1 MTRSVSARLLSL
13 AVVCLA
19 GCAGL
24 GPTAGD
30 TTPPNVNPAWSAAL
44 AYQLPAADDTVPPLR
59 ERISDPQLATLVTTA
74 LTANVDTQI
83 ARERIVEARA
93 LAGLDQAELRL
104 QLAVDAGVTDQRLSE
119 NGVLPAGRIPGFEPN
134 QTLYEAGFDASWELD
149 LFGRRGAVRDRAA
162 LRVALQETELADTE
176 ASLVAEIV
184 RRYVEYNQYAAE
196 LALLDIVVQ
205 KQRALFDATV
215 QRRDHGEASD
225 YDVALA
231 KAELAAAQTRVPGVR
246 RAQRIAHHRLAVLT
260 GQAPAALTIEPAPP
274 GTAPWSQAMVI
285 DATPSSILRRRPDVR
300 VAEIRYAQSVRDSD
314 LARLD
319 FYPKV
324 TLFAAAGPEATSR
337 GDLTDSASLA
347 SAIGALFEWA
357 VLDGGR
363 RQANLD
369 ATESR
374 EAQSALAYRR
384 SVLSALEELENAAV
398 LVTEA
403 ESQYEV
409 QAKLL
414 STREQL
420 ADAARRRF
428 EGGTVSLLT
437 ILESERDLADA
448 RIEANRAHAKRHTE
462 VLALEKALGSI

>member
-1 MTRSVSARLLSL
+1 MTRSLSSRLLSF
-13 AVVCLA
+13 AVIGLA
-19 GCAGL
+19 GCSGL
-24 GPTAGD
+24 GPAPGDITPPDADLAWSTELTSQLPTAG
-30 TTPPNVNPAWSAAL
+30 
-44 AYQLPAADDTVPPLR
+44 DTVPPLR
-59 ERISDPQLATLVTTA
+59 ERISDPQLVTLVATA
-74 LTANVDTQI
+74 LAANVDTQM

-93 LAGLDQAELRL
+93 LVGLDQAELGL
-104 QLAVDAGVTDQRLSE
+104 QLTVEGGVTDQSLSE
-119 NGVLPAGRIPGFEPN
+119 NGVLPAGRIPGFEPD

-149 LFGRRGAVRDRAA
+149 LFGRRGAIRDRAA
-162 LRVALQETELADTE
+162 LRVALQATELADTE
-176 ASLVAEIV
+176 ASLVAEII
-184 RRYVEYNQYAAE
+184 RRYVEYNQHAAE
-196 LALLDIVVQ
+196 RALLDTVVQ
-205 KQRALFDATV
+205 KQRSLLDAMSR
-215 QRRDHGEASD
+215 RRDHGESSD

-231 KAELAAAQTRVPGVR
+231 KAQLIAAQARTPAVD
-246 RAQRIAHHRLAVLT
+246 RAQRIAHHRLAILT
-260 GQAPAALTIEPAPP
+260 GQAPAALTIQPATLT
-274 GTAPWSQAMVI
+274 TAPWSQAIVM

-300 VAEIRYAQSVRDSD
+300 LAEIRYAQSVRDSD

-324 TLFAAAGPEATSR
+324 TLFAAVGPESTSR
-337 GDLTDSASLA
+337 RNLTDSASLA

-363 RQANLD
+363 RDANLD
-369 ATESR
+369 AAESR

-398 LVTEA
+398 LVSEA

-409 QAKLL
+409 QAELL

-420 ADAARRRF
+420 ADMARRRF

-448 RIEANRAHAKRHTE
+448 MIEANRAQARRHTE
-462 VLALEKALGSI
+462 ALALEKALGSI

>member
-1 MTRSVSARLLSL
+1 MS
-13 AVVCLA
+13 
-19 GCAGL
+19 
-24 GPTAGD
+24 
-30 TTPPNVNPAWSAAL
+30 
-44 AYQLPAADDTVPPLR
+44 QLPAADDTVPRLR

-74 LTANVDTQI
+74 LAVNIDTQI

-93 LAGLDQAELRL
+93 LVGLDQADLGL
-104 QLAVDAGVTDQRLSE
+104 QLAIDAGVTDQRLSE
-119 NGVLPAGRIPGFEPN
+119 NGVLPAGRVPGFEPN

-149 LFGRRGAVRDRAA
+149 LFGRREAVRDRAV
-162 LRVALQETELADTE
+162 LRVALQTTELADTE
-176 ASLVAEIV
+176 ASLVAEII
-184 RRYVEYNQYAAE
+184 RRYVEYNQHAAE
-196 LALLDIVVQ
+196 RALLDTVVQ
-205 KQRALFDATV
+205 KQRLLLNATS
-215 QRRDHGEASD
+215 QRRDHGEASE

-231 KAELAAAQTRVPGVR
+231 KAQLAAAKARAPGVD
-246 RAQRIAHHRLAVLT
+246 RAQRIAHHRLAILT
-260 GQAPAALTIEPAPP
+260 GQAPAALTIEPTQLA
-274 GTAPWSQAMVI
+274 TTPWSHASVM

-300 VAEIRYAQSVRDSD
+300 LAEIRYAQSVRDSD
-314 LARLD
+314 LSRLD
-319 FYPKV
+319 FYPKL
-324 TLFAAAGPEATSR
+324 TLFAAVGPESTTR

-363 RQANLD
+363 REANLKVS
-369 ATESR
+369 ESR

-384 SVLSALEELENAAV
+384 SVLNALEELENAAV

-409 QAKLL
+409 QAELL

-420 ADAARRRF
+420 ADMARRRF

-448 RIEANRAHAKRHTE
+448 MIEANRAQAKRYTE
-462 VLALEKALGSI
+462 ALALEKALGSI